1 MGKWREGTV
10 TLVVLLCAGIFFWRL
25 NTGIQDAIEYAY
37 PTVTW
42 ERLLLEFGIALGTA
56 IPFVYVVIWKWDD
69 IKEHIGVH
77 TAAVKAIDAAKEKPE
92 QKKKRKKA
100 RDSVLEK
107 VVIQDSTAGRPQP
120 PSVPRSGYFV
130 RRP

>member
-1 MGKWREGTV
+1 MGKWQEGTLA
-10 TLVVLLCAGIFFWRL
+10 LVVLLCAGIFLWRL

-56 IPFVYVVIWKWDD
+56 IPFVYIVVCKWDD
-69 IKEHIGVH
+69 IKEHTGLH
-77 TAAVKAIDAAKEKPE
+77 PAAVKAIDTAREKQE

-100 RDSVLEK
+100 RDNVLEK
-107 VVIQDSTAGRPQP
+107 VVIQDSTAGRP
-120 PSVPRSGYFV
+120 PSAARSGYFV